1 MCNSS
6 IEGFDLKTLTVYF
19 TRSGNTEM
27 VVKKIHES
35 IGGEV
40 ELISEQVSR
49 KGIVGWLKTGSG
61 NAKREVAEIG
71 ETQYDPADYDL
82 VILASPIWAGTV
94 SSPMRG
100 YIAENREK
108 LGRTAVF
115 LTNDSG
121 AVDNAFVEIREL
133 LVNPPLV
140 EGSLQRSKIKT
151 EFKSTVDTFVK
162 GVSSL

>member
-1 MCNSS
+1 
-6 IEGFDLKTLTVYF
+6 
-19 TRSGNTEM
+19 
-27 VVKKIHES
+27 
-35 IGGEV
+35 
-40 ELISEQVSR
+40 VSR

-71 ETQYDPADYDL
+71 ETQFDPADYDL

-100 YIAENREK
+100 YITENREK
-108 LGRTAVF
+108 LDRTAVF

-121 AVDNAFVEIREL
+121 AVDNAFAEVRDL
-133 LVNPPLV
+133 LVNPPIV

-151 EFKSTVDTFVK
+151 EFESTVNTFVM

>member
-1 MCNSS
+1 
-6 IEGFDLKTLTVYF
+6 
-19 TRSGNTEM
+19 M
-27 VVKKIHES
+27 VAKKIHES
-35 IGGEV
+35 LDGDI

-61 NAKREVAEIG
+61 NSKREIAKID
-71 ETQYDPADYDL
+71 ETQYDPIDYDL
-82 VILASPIWAGTV
+82 VILASPIWAGTM

-100 YIAENREK
+100 YITENRKK

-121 AVDNAFVEIREL
+121 VVDNAFIEVRGL

-151 EFKSTVDTFVK
+151 ELESTMNTFIEK
-162 GVSSL
+162 VSSL